1 MLKSCDEKK
10 CDILKHRELECEKG
24 DERSR
29 QYYVRVLVFILR
41 AMRNPKVF
49 LTKEGNDQD

>member
-10 CDILKHRELECEKG
+10 CDVLKHRELECEKG

-29 QYYVRVLVFILR
+29 QYYVRVSGFYPKSNEKPQSVF
-41 AMRNPKVF
+41 N
-49 LTKEGNDQD
+49 